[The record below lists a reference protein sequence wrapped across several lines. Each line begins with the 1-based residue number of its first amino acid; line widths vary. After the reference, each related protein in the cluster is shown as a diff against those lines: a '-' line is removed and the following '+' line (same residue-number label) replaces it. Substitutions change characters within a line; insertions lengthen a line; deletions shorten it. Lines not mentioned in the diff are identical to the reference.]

1 MWNPPGHWRLLAF
14 CAVVGMV
21 VLTFQGFTT
30 HRVGASAETQA
41 AGSSQA
47 PLVSARPILAAR
59 GQQLVPVQPAPGRR
73 VALTFD
79 DGPASP
85 WTARI
90 AAVLREAGVR
100 ATFFVVGS
108 QAAQHPDL
116 IRMLV
121 RDGDEIGDHTF
132 THTSLSSGPV
142 WQRRLQIELTEA
154 TLAGITGHYARFLR
168 PPYSATPDAVTPD
181 QERALA
187 QLAGRR
193 YFIALADF
201 DSEDW
206 RRHGVASIVAHASP
220 PGTTGGI
227 VMLHDGGGNRAQTV
241 AAVRQLIPLLRA
253 RGFRLVTMSEL
264 AGLPQSTTEPS
275 AGSGPHRRGQVFVY
289 SVRVAYALIGSFS
302 ALMIAIGI
310 IVALRAALLI
320 TLATHHT
327 RRGRGQVAAEHLP
340 EVVVIVP
347 AFNEAVGIARTVASL
362 AESDYPNLEV
372 LVVDDGST
380 DDTAAIVTA
389 LAHERVRLIR
399 QDNAGKA
406 PALNTG
412 VLHSSAEIVVMV
424 DGDTLFEP
432 NTLRELVAPLVDP
445 EVGAV
450 SGNTKV
456 GNRRSLLGRW
466 QHIEYVMGFNLDRR
480 MYDVL
485 QCTPTVPGAVG
496 AFRRELLERVGGVP
510 TDTLAEDTDLTL
522 AIGRTGKRVV
532 YAEDARAWT
541 EAPSTLTSL
550 WRQRYRWSFGTMQA
564 IWKHRSALFSR
575 DPRDTRIGRRALPYL
590 VLFQIVLPIV
600 SPLIDLFALY
610 GLIFTDPVRVILIWV
625 AFNLIQVGIAAFGFR
640 LDRES
645 MRPLWALPLQQFV
658 YRQLMYLVIIEATVS
673 ALRGARSGWKHIPRT
688 GDAVIGPAPSA
699 SGS

>member
-1 MWNPPGHWRLLAF
+1 M
-14 CAVVGMV
+14 
-21 VLTFQGFTT
+21 
-30 HRVGASAETQA
+30 
-41 AGSSQA
+41 
-47 PLVSARPILAAR
+47 
-59 GQQLVPVQPAPGRR
+59 
-73 VALTFD
+73 
-79 DGPASP
+79 
-85 WTARI
+85 
-90 AAVLREAGVR
+90 
-100 ATFFVVGS
+100 
-108 QAAQHPDL
+108 
-116 IRMLV
+116 
-121 RDGDEIGDHTF
+121 
-132 THTSLSSGPV
+132 
-142 WQRRLQIELTEA
+142 
-154 TLAGITGHYARFLR
+154 
-168 PPYSATPDAVTPD
+168 TPD

-206 RRHGVASIVAHASP
+206 RRRGVASIVAHASP
-220 PGTTGGI
+220 PGTTGGV
-227 VMLHDGGGNRAQTV
+227 VMLHDGGGNRSQTV
-241 AAVRQLIPLLRA
+241 ATVRRLIPLLRS
-253 RGFRLVTMSEL
+253 RGFLLVTMSEL
-264 AGLPQSTTEPS
+264 AGLPQSTTEPA

-289 SVRVAYALIGSFS
+289 SVRIAYALIGSFTG
-302 ALMIAIGI
+302 LMIAIGI

-327 RRGRGQVAAEHLP
+327 RRARGQVAAEHLP
-340 EVVVIVP
+340 EVVLIVP
-347 AFNEAVGIARTVASL
+347 AFNEAVGIARTVTTL
-362 AESDYPNLEV
+362 AESDYPNLDV
-372 LVVDDGST
+372 VVVDDGST

-389 LAHERVRLIR
+389 LGHERVRLIR

-406 PALNTG
+406 SALNTG
-412 VLHSSAEIVVMV
+412 LLHSSAEVVVMV

-432 NTLRELVAPLVDP
+432 NTVRELVAPLVDP

-496 AFRRELLERVGGVP
+496 AFRRELLERVGGIP

-590 VLFQIVLPIV
+590 VLFQIVLPIA

-610 GLIFTDPVRVILIWV
+610 GLIFTDPVRVILIWA
-625 AFNLIQVGIAAFGFR
+625 AFNMIQVGIAAFGFR

-658 YRQLMYLVIIEATVS
+658 YRQLMYLVIIEATAS

-688 GDAVIGPAPSA
+688 GDAVIGPVSSA
-699 SGS
+699 GGA